1 MAGTT
6 YEDGSGDTWAGEL
19 WDYAQTVL
27 KEWQST
33 QVWQPA
39 QQLRAASHSNARDYA
54 GRFLLELLQNG
65 HDAHRGGGNDGSVH
79 VLLDEDEGT
88 HGTLYVANGG
98 TPFTWA
104 SI

>member
-6 YEDGSGDTWAGEL
+6 YGDGPGDTWASEL

-54 GRFLLELLQNG
+54 GRFLL
-65 HDAHRGGGNDGSVH
+65 
-79 VLLDEDEGT
+79 
-88 HGTLYVANGG
+88 
-98 TPFTWA
+98 
-104 SI
+104 